1 MAEQFDHRD
10 LIITLAAKGR
20 VPIGLPG
27 QPKPTPILEQI
38 VEVNL
43 RGRDG
48 HWHQN
53 DIALEEFHELMFK
66 QVFPAVARRMQGILR
81 KKS

>member
-27 QPKPTPILEQI
+27 QPAPRPQLTQI

-43 RGRDG
+43 RGKDG
-48 HWHQN
+48 HWHQVEMP
-53 DIALEEFHELMFK
+53 LEEFHELLYK
-66 QVFPAVARRMQGILR
+66 KVFPAVARRMQAILR

>member
-27 QPKPTPILEQI
+27 QPTPAPCLTQI

-43 RGRDG
+43 RGKDG
-48 HWHQN
+48 AWHQ
-53 DIALEEFHELMFK
+53 IEIPLEEFHYLMYK

-81 KKS
+81 KKT